1 MNDMLTVIKALA
13 PNTAAVQVVNDICIG
28 VTGYWPGRAGLHTIQ
43 FTRRPD
49 GAWVVIVLDPDGIA
63 AASRRLQP
71 FRPCDVLRLTR
82 FFADPL
88 RWFLKGVKS

>member
-13 PNTAAVQVVNDICIG
+13 PNFASVAAVADGHIEVSGC
-28 VTGYWPGRAGLHTIQ
+28 WPNRVGRFTLQ
-43 FTRRPD
+43 FSRRQD
-49 GAWVVIVLDPDGIA
+49 GAWEVLAVDEFGVGA
-63 AASRRLQP
+63 VSRRLQP

-88 RWFLKGVKS
+88 RWFLKEVKA